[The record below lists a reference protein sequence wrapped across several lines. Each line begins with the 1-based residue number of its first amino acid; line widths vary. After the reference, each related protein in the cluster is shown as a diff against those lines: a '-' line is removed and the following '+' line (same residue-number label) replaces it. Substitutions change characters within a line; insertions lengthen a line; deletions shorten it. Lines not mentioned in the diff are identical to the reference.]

1 MDDSLAGK
9 AALVTGGARRVGA
22 AIARRLHAAGAAVLI
37 HYRDSEADAARLA
50 SALNAAR
57 PKSAAKVKAELLAP
71 VAPRALVSAAL
82 ESFGRLDLVVNNA
95 SSFFPVAVG
104 AMEPS
109 HWEEL
114 IGSNLR
120 APLFIAQQA
129 AAELA
134 KNDGSIINIVDIHAE
149 RPLKGYA
156 LYSIAKAGLAAMT
169 RSLALELAPRV
180 RVNGVAPGAI
190 VWPEDGQFPDWIE
203 IQNPN
208 VTPLNLA
215 GYFLTDN
222 PVQLN
227 KWAFPAVTLPP
238 NGFLVVFASGKNR
251 TGDTNRLHTSFQLDA
266 AGGFLAL
273 VKPNGTTIASA
284 YTYPSVKEDVSFGIA
299 QQQFATSLIANSVP
313 QILVPTNASDLPANW
328 NQLAYSPG
336 SMIVR
341 CWTSLMRTPRTAT
354 CSLGDSQAF
363 ASAIM

>member
-22 AIARRLHAAGAAVLI
+22 AIARRLHAAGASVLI
-37 HYRDSEADAARLA
+37 HYRDSETDAARLA
-50 SALNAAR
+50 SELNAAR

-71 VAPRALVSAAL
+71 VAPRALVSAVL
-82 ESFGRLDLVVNNA
+82 ETFGRLDLVVNNA

-120 APLFIAQQA
+120 APLFLAQQA

-134 KNDGSIINIVDIHAE
+134 KHDGSIINIVDIHAE

-190 VWPEDGQFPDWIE
+190 VWPEDGQFPDPERARILAT
-203 IQNPN
+203 
-208 VTPLNLA
+208 TPLA
-215 GYFLTDN
+215 RIGSPEDI
-222 PVQLN
+222 
-227 KWAFPAVTLPP
+227 ARAV
-238 NGFLVVFASGKNR
+238 
-251 TGDTNRLHTSFQLDA
+251 H
-266 AGGFLAL
+266 FLACAPY
-273 VKPNGTTIASA
+273 VTG
-284 YTYPSVKEDVSFGIA
+284 
-299 QQQFATSLIANSVP
+299 
-313 QILVPTNASDLPANW
+313 QIVAVDGGRS
-328 NQLAYSPG
+328 
-336 SMIVR
+336 I
-341 CWTSLMRTPRTAT
+341 
-354 CSLGDSQAF
+354 F
-363 ASAIM
+363 I